1 MSGYL
6 LDTCVFAE
14 YSKPRPNSNVFD
26 WIDAQ
31 EQEAQF
37 ISVLSIGE
45 MQRGISRLPSSRRK
59 NSLEAVLES
68 IVTRFDRRIIQ
79 LDISI
84 LRRWGRMIGELE
96 LKGRKLPVVDS
107 LIAATALEHDLTII
121 TQNTSDFADT
131 NALVLDIW
139 K

>member
-45 MQRGISRLPSSRRK
+45 KQRGISRLPSSRRK

>member
-1 MSGYL
+1 MSCYL

-96 LKGRKLPVVDS
+96 LKGRKLPVPDS

>member
-96 LKGRKLPVVDS
+96 LKGRKLPVLDS